1 MSFET
6 TRPGLIAG
14 PERNRDDSRH
24 ESNPAPGPRASL
36 SWQPIAGH
44 EQGMKRN
51 PLGNSGLEVSILG
64 FGAMHLNDD
73 RVSDAEAG
81 RLLNAVLDLGVNFI
95 DTARGYGLSEER
107 IGRHLSWRRRD
118 FVLSTKVGYGIPGF
132 DDWTYDCIVAG
143 VDAALARMQC
153 EHIDIV
159 HLHSCP
165 QHVLARGDVI
175 RALENCRDAGKL
187 GVVAYS
193 GDNEEID
200 FAIGCGRFGAVQT
213 SVSVCDQINLAQRL
227 QALKAGGMGVI
238 AKRPLAGAVWNRPQR
253 PDDHAEGAYWDR
265 WQAMG
270 LEGAL
275 HGMDPTEMALRFV
288 AHCPFVSS
296 SIVGTRSLAHFERNL
311 KVVEQGPLPNEQI
324 ELIHAAFRQHGRDWR
339 GLI

>member
-1 MSFET
+1 M
-6 TRPGLIAG
+6 GG
-14 PERNRDDSRH
+14 
-24 ESNPAPGPRASL
+24 
-36 SWQPIAGH
+36 
-44 EQGMKRN
+44 
-51 PLGNSGLEVSILG
+51 SGLEVSILG

-73 RVSDAEAG
+73 RVGDAEAG
-81 RLLNAVLDLGVNFI
+81 RLLNAVLDLGVNLV

-132 DDWTYDCIVAG
+132 DDWSYDCIVAG
-143 VDAALARMQC
+143 VDAALARMRC
-153 EHIDIV
+153 ERIDIV

-175 RALENCRDAGKL
+175 HALESCRDAGKV

-200 FAIGCGRFGAVQT
+200 FAINCGRFGAVQT
-213 SVSVCDQINLAQRL
+213 SISVCDQVNFAQRL
-227 QALKAGGMGVI
+227 QALKAGGVGVI
-238 AKRPLAGAVWNRPQR
+238 AKRPLAGAVWIRPQR
-253 PDDHAEGAYWDR
+253 PDDQAEGAYWDR

-270 LEGAL
+270 LDSVLSGIDA
-275 HGMDPTEMALRFV
+275 TELALRFV
-288 AHCPFVSS
+288 AHCPLVSS

-311 KVVEQGPLPNEQI
+311 RIVEKGALADEQV
-324 ELIHAAFRQHGRDWR
+324 ELIRAAFRQHGRDWR

>member
-1 MSFET
+1 M
-6 TRPGLIAG
+6 R
-14 PERNRDDSRH
+14 
-24 ESNPAPGPRASL
+24 
-36 SWQPIAGH
+36 
-44 EQGMKRN
+44 RN
-51 PLGNSGLEVSILG
+51 PLGRSGLEVSILG

-73 RVSDAEAG
+73 RVGDAEAR
-81 RLLNAVLDLGVNFI
+81 RLLNAVLDLGVNLV

-132 DDWTYDCIVAG
+132 DDWSYDCIVAG
-143 VDAALARMQC
+143 VDAALARMRC
-153 EHIDIV
+153 ERIDIV

-200 FAIGCGRFGAVQT
+200 FAINCGRFGAVQT
-213 SVSVCDQINLAQRL
+213 SISVCDQVNFAQRL
-227 QALKAGGMGVI
+227 QALKAGGVGVI
-238 AKRPLAGAVWNRPQR
+238 AKRPLAGAVWIRPQR
-253 PDDHAEGAYWDR
+253 PDDQAEGAYWDR

-270 LEGAL
+270 LDRAL
-275 HGMDPTEMALRFV
+275 PGIDATELALRFV
-288 AHCPFVSS
+288 AHCPLVSS

-311 KVVEQGPLPNEQI
+311 RIVEKGALADEQV
-324 ELIHAAFRQHGRDWR
+324 ELIRAAFRQHGRDWR

>member
-1 MSFET
+1 M
-6 TRPGLIAG
+6 R
-14 PERNRDDSRH
+14 
-24 ESNPAPGPRASL
+24 
-36 SWQPIAGH
+36 
-44 EQGMKRN
+44 RN
-51 PLGNSGLEVSILG
+51 PLGGSGLEVSILG

-73 RVSDAEAG
+73 RVGDAEAG
-81 RLLNAVLDLGVNFI
+81 RLLNAVLDLGVNLV

-132 DDWTYDCIVAG
+132 DDWSYDCIVAG
-143 VDAALARMQC
+143 VDAALARMRY
-153 EHIDIV
+153 ERIDIV

-200 FAIGCGRFGAVQT
+200 FAINCGRFGAVQT
-213 SVSVCDQINLAQRL
+213 SISVCDQVNFAQRL
-227 QALKAGGMGVI
+227 QALKAGGVGVI
-238 AKRPLAGAVWNRPQR
+238 AKRPLAGAVWIRPQR
-253 PDDHAEGAYWDR
+253 PDDQAEGAYWDR

-270 LEGAL
+270 LDRVLPGIDA
-275 HGMDPTEMALRFV
+275 TELALRFV
-288 AHCPFVSS
+288 AHCPLVSS

-311 KVVEQGPLPNEQI
+311 RIVEKGALADEQV
-324 ELIHAAFRQHGRDWR
+324 ELIRAAFRQHGRDWR

>member
-1 MSFET
+1 MT
-6 TRPGLIAG
+6 
-14 PERNRDDSRH
+14 
-24 ESNPAPGPRASL
+24 
-36 SWQPIAGH
+36 
-44 EQGMKRN
+44 RN
-51 PLGNSGLEVSILG
+51 PFGSGGLEVSILG
-64 FGAMHLNDD
+64 FGAMHLNDE
-73 RVSDAEAG
+73 RVSDDEAG
-81 RLLNAVLDLGVNFI
+81 RLLNAVLDLGVNLI

-107 IGRHLSWRRRD
+107 IGRHLAWRRRD

-132 DDWTYDCIVAG
+132 DDWTHGCIVAG
-143 VDAALARMQC
+143 VDAALARMRC

-165 QHVLARGDVI
+165 LQVLERGDVI

-193 GDNEEID
+193 GDNEEVD

-213 SVSVCDQINLAQRL
+213 SVSVCDPVNFAQRL

-253 PDDHAEGAYWDR
+253 PDDHAEGIYWDR

-270 LEGAL
+270 LGEAL
-275 HGMDPTEMALRFV
+275 HGVDATEMALRFV
-288 AHCPFVSS
+288 AHSPLVSS
-296 SIVGTRSLAHFERNL
+296 SIVGTRSLAHFEQNL
-311 KVVEQGPLPNEQI
+311 RRVEKGPLADEQV
-324 ELIHAAFRQHGRDWR
+324 ERVHAAFRQHGGGWR

>member
-1 MSFET
+1 
-6 TRPGLIAG
+6 
-14 PERNRDDSRH
+14 
-24 ESNPAPGPRASL
+24 
-36 SWQPIAGH
+36 
-44 EQGMKRN
+44 
-51 PLGNSGLEVSILG
+51 LGRSGLEVSILG

-73 RVSDAEAG
+73 RVGDAEAR
-81 RLLNAVLDLGVNFI
+81 RLLNAVLDLGVNLV

-132 DDWTYDCIVAG
+132 DDWSYDCIVAG
-143 VDAALARMQC
+143 VDAALARMRC
-153 EHIDIV
+153 ERIDIV

-200 FAIGCGRFGAVQT
+200 FAINCGRFGAVQT
-213 SVSVCDQINLAQRL
+213 SISVCDQVNFAQRL
-227 QALKAGGMGVI
+227 QALKAGGVGVI
-238 AKRPLAGAVWNRPQR
+238 AKRPLAGAVWIRPQR
-253 PDDHAEGAYWDR
+253 PDDQAEGAYWDR

-270 LEGAL
+270 LDRAL
-275 HGMDPTEMALRFV
+275 PGIDATELALRFV
-288 AHCPFVSS
+288 AHCPLVSS

-311 KVVEQGPLPNEQI
+311 RIVEKGALADEQV
-324 ELIHAAFRQHGRDWR
+324 ELIRAAFRQHGRDWR

>member
-1 MSFET
+1 
-6 TRPGLIAG
+6 
-14 PERNRDDSRH
+14 
-24 ESNPAPGPRASL
+24 
-36 SWQPIAGH
+36 
-44 EQGMKRN
+44 MKRN
-51 PLGNSGLEVSILG
+51 PFGSSGLEVSILG

-81 RLLNAVLDLGVNFI
+81 RLLNAVLDLGVNLI

-118 FVLSTKVGYGIPGF
+118 FLLSTKVGYGIPGF
-132 DDWTYDCIVAG
+132 EDWTYDCIVAG

-165 QHVLARGDVI
+165 RRVLAQGDVI
-175 RALENCRDAGKL
+175 LALERCRDAGKL

-193 GDNEEID
+193 GDNEEVDVAID
-200 FAIGCGRFGAVQT
+200 CQRFAAVQT
-213 SVSVCDQINLAQRL
+213 SVSICDQINFARRL
-227 QALKAGGMGVI
+227 PAMKASGLGVI

-270 LEGAL
+270 LGVAL
-275 HGMDPTEMALRFV
+275 DGVDATELALRFV
-288 AHCPFVSS
+288 AHSPLVAS
-296 SIVGTRSLAHFERNL
+296 SIVGTRSLAHFEQNL
-311 KVVEQGPLPNEQI
+311 KVVQQGPLAAE
-324 ELIHAAFRQHGRDWR
+324 EVERIHAAFRQHARDWR
-339 GLI
+339 GMI